1 MKCSR
6 DDLHIQT
13 LLTECYFAKVGEK
26 GQIIPLML
34 HEVPHRRRGS
44 QKILLILRKC
54 HLTQRAS

>member
-6 DDLHIQT
+6 VDLHIQT

-44 QKILLILRKC
+44 QMILLILRKC
-54 HLTQRAS
+54 HLT